1 MGTGLE
7 PSQLLVVIQQY
18 IVRIPSSKYLQN
30 KQQNNYDVRSTLCPH
45 ILGTPPLP
53 PTLTLQLMYFVCET
67 QQTVRSYLSQLLHSD
82 HPVPITIKE
91 FEGLLQAVDVLPGE
105 LPVRAESLS
114 VPGHS
119 WAGSASITL

>member
-7 PSQLLVVIQQY
+7 PSQLLVVIQQQ

-82 HPVPITIKE
+82 DPVPITIKE
-91 FEGLLQAVDVLPGE
+91 FEGFFQAVDVLPGE
-105 LPVRAESLS
+105 LSVRAESLR
-114 VPGHS
+114 VPGHCE
-119 WAGSASITL
+119 AV